1 MGYMRL
7 TFIEMKYLILNSRE
21 WSCASCGEKKGG
33 GLNASQNNLKRGLN
47 ILSDSGNELETKRK

>member
-1 MGYMRL
+1 
-7 TFIEMKYLILNSRE
+7 MKYLILNIRE